1 MSLYNFK
8 IDDQSLGH
16 YVQSK
21 MGFAIGAFEVVGVLP
36 MNKLIMASDFKLEAN
51 VDLEQKVTKMVEIKR
66 GVMQQETFMEH
77 VGTITVEIN
86 LQSGDSEDEM
96 RRNY

>member
-1 MSLYNFK
+1 
-8 IDDQSLGH
+8 
-16 YVQSK
+16 
-21 MGFAIGAFEVVGVLP
+21 MGFAIGEFEVVGVLN
-36 MNKLIMASDFKLEAN
+36 MNKLIMASDFKMEAH

-66 GVMQQETFMEH
+66 GVMQQETSMEH